1 MPHAKC
7 SIYEDGR
14 NKGGSF
20 CHTAF
25 CCIAK
30 KHTQQ
35 QNSVYEALVNSCEQN
50 SLSYYVQV
58 FMCTSIKIFN
68 NPTCYWCT
76 YMSLFPHRLCAVGW
90 LNMYIQKLDKCYLE
104 FNKIHIF
111 YCMESYI
118 LFIINK
124 SLKDWWVWTSEIF

>member
-30 KHTQQ
+30 K
-35 QNSVYEALVNSCEQN
+35 
-50 SLSYYVQV
+50 
-58 FMCTSIKIFN
+58 IKYFKVKKKKKKKQKKSMLILLFN
-68 NPTCYWCT
+68 
-76 YMSLFPHRLCAVGW
+76 
-90 LNMYIQKLDKCYLE
+90 
-104 FNKIHIF
+104 
-111 YCMESYI
+111 
-118 LFIINK
+118 
-124 SLKDWWVWTSEIF
+124 